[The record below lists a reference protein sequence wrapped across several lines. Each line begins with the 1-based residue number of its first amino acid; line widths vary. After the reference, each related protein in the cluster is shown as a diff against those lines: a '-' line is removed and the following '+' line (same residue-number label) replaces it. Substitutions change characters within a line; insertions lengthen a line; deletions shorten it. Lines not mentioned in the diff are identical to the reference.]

1 MKKSMIRNLS
11 PLFCAGVITLA
22 LVVTVTATP
31 NSRKRKEPS
40 QAKSDKTEIEKLVEM
55 TRRASEM
62 AEAAQT
68 EARRAR
74 EQSEALRQRLE
85 QTERELDS
93 LRQAINAGGPLLPA
107 SVEVSSTT
115 LPTSTQQEQ
124 TLPEQKVEDRLVK
137 LEEQSEINTAQIKEH
152 AQTKVETGSRLKLRL
167 FGELI
172 FNTYLNSSE
181 SANTDVPIIAFPNSA
196 IAGRKHN
203 NLGATL
209 RQSKIGLAMS
219 GARFGNARL
228 SAEAEFDFWGGSIA
242 RTDGDMLG
250 ALRIRTASARLDWDR
265 TTLEIGQLEPMISP
279 LTPNSLAAVW
289 IPAMASTGNLWQ
301 WRPQITIEHRAR
313 LSDSSS
319 LILQG
324 GLMPNFSDISGTP
337 IGVTGG
343 ITHEGYPGYEGRI
356 AFRRTLEDERNFELG
371 FGGYGERKAFS
382 FNRRVNSYALTG
394 DWQIPLTKHLTFS
407 GEAYYGQSI
416 NLGERSATSVDRLYA
431 ATGNVLTP
439 TTEIRGIHTAGGWAQ
454 LNIKATRKLEFNL
467 AAGKDDPNNDNI
479 RFGTIGNFTRFK
491 NQAASANFIYF
502 LTQNFEMSL
511 EFRRTLTD
519 YAPGRR
525 ANNHFNLAFGYLF

>member
-93 LRQAINAGGPLLPA
+93 LRQAINTGGPLLPA

-115 LPTSTQQEQ
+115 LPTSTQQEP

-502 LTQNFEMSL
+502 LTQNLEVSL